1 MRTVLRIA
9 AGAVLAAALAFPA
22 GAQTEIVF
30 NSFAGFQHPLH
41 HGIAV
46 PWAQEI
52 ERVTEGRVKIKFPA
66 ASLAPPPDQFDMVEQ
81 GVADG
86 AFMFNGF
93 LQQRSPLL
101 RLSLLPLVF
110 TKEEGH
116 AIGLW
121 RTYKRHF
128 EAKDQLKGVV
138 VIGFSGGPA
147 GQFFSMKEPLTSVES
162 MRRIKMWSTP
172 ASAKALN
179 ALGATLITGPAVRV
193 FEIVSKGTVDAY
205 ASISIGEA
213 MNFKVAQF
221 AKSVTHVPGG
231 LTAPT
236 FTYFLNPKKWAAI
249 NDKDRQAIIAASG
262 ENIGRLSRAWRE
274 NDEQLTAQ
282 FKGEG
287 KPIIVAVG
295 PLLAD
300 LEKAWKPLHEE
311 WIAEA
316 TTAGTD
322 GKAAFDYFVAQSKAV
337 AAERR

>member
-1 MRTVLRIA
+1 MITALRMVA
-9 AGAVLAAALAFPA
+9 TGVLATFVAVPA
-22 GAQTEIVF
+22 SAQTEIVF

-46 PWAQEI
+46 PWSQEV
-52 ERVTEGRVKIKFPA
+52 ERATEGRVRIKFPA

-93 LQQRSPLL
+93 LQQRAPLL
-101 RLSLLPLVF
+101 RISLLPLVF
-110 TKEEGH
+110 TNEEGH

-147 GQFFSMKEPLTSVES
+147 GHFFSLKEPLSSVEA

-172 ASAKALN
+172 ASARALN
-179 ALGATLITGPAVRV
+179 ALGASLVTGPAVRV

-205 ASISIGEA
+205 ASISIGES

-221 AKSVTHVPGG
+221 AKSVSFVPGG

-236 FTYFLNPKKWAAI
+236 FTYFLNSKKWSQFSE
-249 NDKDRQAIIAASG
+249 KDRQAIQNVSG
-262 ENIGRLSRAWRE
+262 ENIGSLSANWRKS
-274 NDEQLTAQ
+274 DEQLTAQ
-282 FKGEG
+282 FKSEG
-287 KPIIVAVG
+287 KPILVASG
-295 PLLAD
+295 QFLSD
-300 LEKAWKPLHEE
+300 LEKAWNPLHEE
-311 WIAEA
+311 WIAD
-316 TTAGTD
+316 TTKAGVD
-322 GKAAFDYFVAQSKAV
+322 GKAAFDYFVTQSKA
-337 AAERR
+337 AAAQRR